1 MLGGAVLPVVGCSI
15 DPARETPVRF
25 DHGIASGDPMSDRVI
40 LWTRVSGLSGNDVD
54 VRWRVASDPEMR
66 RVVRRGGL
74 RTGPGRDYTVKVDAS
89 GLPPGQTLYFQFHVG
104 DIASDIGRTRT
115 LPQGSP
121 AAARFAVVSCANY
134 PYGYFHVY
142 REIARRDD
150 LDAVLHLGDYI
161 YEYGMGE
168 YATERA
174 EELGRVP
181 DPQHRLVG
189 LDDYRRRHAQYKSDP
204 DSQVMHAAHPL
215 IAIWDDHEF
224 ANDAWRDG
232 AQNHVAEDGS
242 WPARRDTAIQA
253 WLEWMPVRVGHN
265 GEATEIYR
273 YFQYGDL
280 VSLIML
286 DTRLIGRDLQPDVG
300 DTVTADSVRT
310 ALADAERRLLGDAQ
324 ESWLRDTLKLSR
336 SSVWQLIAQQVMVSP
351 TLSPELGPL
360 LDLEKKSLVPRE
372 QLEAYIEQS
381 KGNPPM
387 LLDTWNG
394 YPIAREDFL
403 KDLRRFAINPV
414 VLSGDLHTSL
424 AGNLVLNGDTEPVA
438 VEFMTTSVTSPGFAE
453 YLPER
458 RSGAVRDATLAINP
472 SLVYMET
479 DRRGW
484 LAVSIDRTT
493 CKGEWHLVSSVHT
506 RDYTSS
512 VDASFMV
519 EAGSIGEGLKGA

>member
-1 MLGGAVLPVVGCSI
+1 
-15 DPARETPVRF
+15 
-25 DHGIASGDPMSDRVI
+25 
-40 LWTRVSGLSGNDVD
+40 
-54 VRWRVASDPEMR
+54 
-66 RVVRRGGL
+66 
-74 RTGPGRDYTVKVDAS
+74 
-89 GLPPGQTLYFQFHVG
+89 
-104 DIASDIGRTRT
+104 
-115 LPQGSP
+115 
-121 AAARFAVVSCANY
+121 
-134 PYGYFHVY
+134 
-142 REIARRDD
+142 
-150 LDAVLHLGDYI
+150 
-161 YEYGMGE
+161 
-168 YATERA
+168 
-174 EELGRVP
+174 
-181 DPQHRLVG
+181 
-189 LDDYRRRHAQYKSDP
+189 
-204 DSQVMHAAHPL
+204 
-215 IAIWDDHEF
+215 
-224 ANDAWRDG
+224 
-232 AQNHVAEDGS
+232 
-242 WPARRDTAIQA
+242 
-253 WLEWMPVRVGHN
+253 
-265 GEATEIYR
+265 
-273 YFQYGDL
+273 
-280 VSLIML
+280 ML